1 MRAPGSVSSRA
12 STRRG
17 VTGLALFCAQS
28 VSRRCFSARSRI
40 SFLSSAKATNVPSI
54 IGASVIVWGYTL
66 LVSRG
71 IKDAT
76 AVNAVVTLSKMVP
89 LFVVIVSII
98 FLQRFDPEILHAEL
112 LGRRGRSAVRPIK
125 SWAQSRPLRG
135 SSWHRGRVR
144 YVRFARK
151 SLLTSARQRSFPSAA
166 FWRSNLVV
174 SILGMGILPRRAAGG
189 TVQPQSG
196 GHHGSRR
203 RPLGRRAY
211 QLRCHPFAS
220 GSHAGLYRLDFRGPD
235 RSGASRCVHEEL
247 RGHEQEGRALCAR
260 SSFPRSSSKRSSC

>member
-1 MRAPGSVSSRA
+1 MQNFWGEE
-12 STRRG
+12 G
-17 VTGLALFCAQS
+17 GLPF
-28 VSRRCFSARSRI
+28 
-40 SFLSSAKATNVPSI
+40 
-54 IGASVIVWGYTL
+54 
-66 LVSRG
+66 
-71 IKDAT
+71 
-76 AVNAVVTLSKMVP
+76 
-89 LFVVIVSII
+89 
-98 FLQRFDPEILHAEL
+98 
-112 LGRRGRSAVRPIK
+112 GRSSHGRSHDHCVGLPGIEGACAM
-125 SWAQSRPLRG
+125 SGSRET
-135 SSWHRGRVR
+135 
-144 YVRFARK
+144 

-220 GSHAGLYRLDFRGPD
+220 GSHAGLYRLDFRGPV